1 MGRRDEQDN
10 FYAYMT
16 QRDLKGR
23 TPLILAI
30 LSSKKALEESKT
42 TLKDENYHS
51 KSSGHVVETLLNLG
65 ADP

>member
-10 FYAYMT
+10 FYAYLT
-16 QRDLKGR
+16 QRDLEDR

-30 LSSKKALEESKT
+30 LSSKKVSEESEVT
-42 TLKDENYHS
+42 QQEENYHS
-51 KSSGHVVETLLNLG
+51 KTSGHVVETLLNLG